1 MEGIFSEITVI
12 IVFAAAFSLLF
23 RFIHQ
28 PPILAYIVTGILL
41 GPLGLFHLQHIEDLR
56 MLGQLGITLLL
67 FMLGLELK
75 LHELRS
81 LGKTVLIAGIAQMWF
96 TFFLC
101 LSLLLF
107 LGLDR
112 TSSLYLAAAI
122 SFSSTIVIVKILSD
136 KKDLTSLHG
145 KLAIGILLVQ
155 DFFAV
160 LTIAILT
167 GVHAGGDLS
176 FISLQI
182 GWVIVKMGI
191 LSGIVYFLSTRLSPY
206 VLHRIAK
213 TPELLFLFS
222 LAWVFVFAAIVSSPA
237 VGFSIEIGGFLAGL
251 AFANAA
257 ENFQIV
263 AKMRALRDFFITIF
277 FVVLGL
283 QMRIENI
290 GAIIFQAL
298 VLTIFV
304 LTAKPLIVMVI
315 THFLGYKKRT
325 AFMVGITMGQ
335 ISEFSL
341 ILLFLGFRLGHLTSD
356 TISLALFVSII
367 TFALSTYIMQNGN
380 VLYKKLIHHLRFLD
394 TKHVILESTI
404 EAIENEPN
412 LKNHVVIVGGDHMGE
427 SILRSLEE
435 SGEKALVVD
444 FNPDIVKR
452 MQNRGVQCLFG
463 DIADIDIQQRAGLDS
478 ARLVIST
485 VPDMED
491 NLLLIEGL
499 AQMNKRAKI
508 IVMAIEGQDA
518 KTLYKA
524 GADYVVLPHL
534 AGGRHVARLLK
545 DMKHDGIVSKYREK
559 DLQFL
564 T

>member
-23 RFIHQ
+23 RLFRQ

-41 GPLGLFHLQHIEDLR
+41 GPLGLFHLEHIDDLR

-81 LGKTVLIAGIAQMWF
+81 IGKTVLIAGFLQMWF

-101 LSLLLF
+101 LSLLLL
-107 LGLDR
+107 LGIDR

-122 SFSSTIVIVKILSD
+122 SFSSTILIVKLLSD

-167 GVHAGGDLS
+167 GVRTGGNLS
-176 FISLQI
+176 FVTSEI
-182 GWVIVKMGI
+182 GWVILKMII
-191 LSGIVYFLSTRLSPY
+191 LSVVVYFLSTRFYPHI
-206 VLHRIAK
+206 LHKIAYSS
-213 TPELLFLFS
+213 ELLFLFS
-222 LAWVFVFAAIVSSPA
+222 LAWVFVFAAIVSSHV

-277 FVVLGL
+277 FVILGL
-283 QMRIENI
+283 EMRIENLA
-290 GAIIFQAL
+290 AILLPAL
-298 VLTIFV
+298 ILSIFV
-304 LTAKPLIVMVI
+304 LSAKPFIVMII

-325 AFMVGITMGQ
+325 SFMVGITMGQ

-356 TISLALFVSII
+356 TISLALLVSII
-367 TFALSTYIMQNGN
+367 TFALSTFMMQNGN
-380 VLYKKLIHHLRFLD
+380 VLYNKLIRYLRFLD
-394 TKHVILESTI
+394 TKHVFLESKI
-404 EAIENEPN
+404 EETENKSD

-435 SGEKALVVD
+435 SGEDVLVVD

-452 MQNRGVQCLFG
+452 LQSRGVLCLFG
-463 DIADIDIQQRAGLDS
+463 DIADIDIQQRAGLDL
-478 ARLVIST
+478 ARLVVST
-485 VPDMED
+485 VPDIED

-508 IVMAIEGQDA
+508 IVMAVDGQDA
-518 KTLYKA
+518 KALYKA